1 MCRFFVGVIA
11 VKQGGDKR
19 FFLCAFLKELP
30 QKCSG
35 IIQTDHPVKTFC
47 RFSDGDHNLLTGDFP
62 EKKVLFDF
70 HSCLPGEHYAAS
82 RSKWYFFA
90 CVQMLCSTPIVR

>member
-1 MCRFFVGVIA
+1 MPGDVETIIAKANTSEA
-11 VKQGGDKR
+11 VKARLMAEAGLDQPITTQ
-19 FFLCAFLKELP
+19 F
-30 QKCSG
+30 G
-35 IIQTDHPVKTFC
+35 IYLE
-47 RFSDGDHNLLTGDFP
+47 NLLTGDFP